1 MYIDNVKDFK
11 KYKVNICLALAV
23 LFLALGISSKMV
35 PSAYLIQKAIVLS
48 VSVALIAL
56 LGPDKRFVKNFYFYL
71 ITVFVC
77 YVLKDQSYIGANFS
91 EFIMSV
97 LGGALFFLIL
107 MVDYRSYIKSIETAS
122 IILPFIMIP
131 ISFIVGKALGFSIG
145 GGGRF
150 GAGIASAHYAFLT
163 YYTVVLACYYT
174 LHRDRFSFV
183 LYGGCLLLLLLSGSR
198 GPLIAALIP
207 SLTLIKFFKRP
218 AVRQKLWFLL
228 PIIIAVIA
236 KFVASMI
243 ARTEMETFNAEGSI
257 NLSGRDVAW
266 TYFLEQVHGLNLFGG
281 GLGSTSHITEGVRE
295 MNLYLFVAPHNEFI
309 RVFMELG
316 WIGCI
321 LFFLNIFLIFK
332 YVFKK
337 STKQTRVFLL
347 LAFLGFLIITG
358 FDNTFSTI
366 QSYLPLALL
375 LKFILTTEQM
385 KIENG
390 QR

>member
-11 KYKVNICLALAV
+11 KYKVNICLALVV
-23 LFLALGISSKMV
+23 LFLALGISSRMI
-35 PSAYLIQKAIVLS
+35 PNAYLIQKAIVLS

-71 ITVFVC
+71 ITVFGC

-107 MVDYRSYIKSIETAS
+107 MVDYRNYIKSIETAS

-131 ISFIVGKALGFSIG
+131 ISFSIGKVLGFGIG

-337 STKQTRVFLL
+337 STKQTQVFLF

-390 QR
+390 QK